1 MKTPLLK
8 DPSRLGDIDF
18 AEVEDAT
25 KAFMHIV
32 SDPDIAGLLS
42 MHSFPSLSFPSQF
55 TGYLDNG

>member
-8 DPSRLGDIDF
+8 DPTRLGDIDF

-42 MHSFPSLSFPSQF
+42 MHSFPSLSLPSQL
-55 TGYLDNG
+55 TG